1 MVSICEY
8 NTQLFQKIYKELND
22 QIGLEAT
29 LTVYRMFRGS
39 QVNFPQRLLDTK
51 SVRKLII
58 KQYNGKNTTALA
70 KKYGYSEK
78 TIQRILR
85 DYKNENKID
94 DKI

>member
-1 MVSICEY
+1 VVSICEY

-51 SVRKLII
+51 SVRQLII
-58 KQYNGKNTTALA
+58 RRYNGSNTKALA
-70 KKYGYSEK
+70 KEYGYSEK

-85 DYKNENKID
+85 DYKKENKI
-94 DKI
+94 KE